1 MFVLS
6 TGARR
11 PIGRI
16 ASFAAAA
23 LMLAGTSVLTFSSE
37 TAKAGVGNRVQL
49 CHRTHSTTNPYR
61 RITVSKNS
69 SHDNH
74 TGGVFGVTSPWGDI
88 IPSGFPPMNS
98 LNYTNNAAGQAIYN
112 GTTTCK
118 GMSPL
123 DFITSEIAAGE
134 SLATILA
141 DLDDQ
146 GAVEDAA
153 TLAALGSSTF
163 TTAFQGQTLSQI
175 QASLGT
181 ATPIAVTSA
190 ATGVNVSSAT
200 VNGTGTTQ
208 SASVTVAITFR
219 YGTDAALVGATTVAA
234 SPGTASGTTTVS
246 SSATLT
252 GLNAATTY
260 YFQIVL
266 TYTDSGSG
274 ATVDYPGAIM
284 TFATP
289 AATST
294 TTAPTSTTTT
304 TTTEPA
310 TTTTTTAPTSTTTTT
325 TEPATTTTT
334 TTPTT
339 TTPTTTTEPTTT
351 TTTTTTPTTTTEP
364 TTTTT
369 TTPTTTT
376 TTTPTTTTEPT
387 TTEPTTA
394 PPTIPG
400 TATASTST
408 SAPITVAV
416 APDPSPQ
423 ATPTTTTIPPTPDTA
438 PAPSSSAVAAASST
452 STIPTILGNGPIR
465 QLAPL
470 TPVVVRNPDGEIVLT
485 TSADETGT
493 ASLDGLPPGRYL
505 IESTD
510 AEGNTTVRGV
520 EVLGARL
527 DAPTTLALTGS
538 DPRPQIGLGM
548 LLVLLGGALL
558 FGRRGARRPTRTD

>member
-74 TGGVFGVTSPWGDI
+74 TGGVFGVTAPWGDI

-123 DFITSEIAAGE
+123 DFITSEIAAGQ

-190 ATGVNVSSAT
+190 ATGVGVSSAT

-252 GLNAATTY
+252 GLNATTTY

-284 TFATP
+284 TFATL

-294 TTAPTSTTTT
+294 TTAP
-304 TTTEPA
+304 
-310 TTTTTTAPTSTTTTT
+310 PTSTTTTT

-334 TTPTT
+334 TPT
-339 TTPTTTTEPTTT
+339 TTTTEPA
-351 TTTTTTPTTTTEP
+351 TTTTTPTTTTEP
-364 TTTTT
+364 ATT
-369 TTPTTTT
+369 
-376 TTTPTTTTEPT
+376 T

-394 PPTIPG
+394 PPTIPE
-400 TATASTST
+400 TTTASTST

-416 APDPSPQ
+416 TPDPSPR
-423 ATPTTTTIPPTPDTA
+423 ATPATTTIPPTPDTT
-438 PAPSSSAVAAASST
+438 PAPSSSAVAAAFTT

-470 TPVVVRNPDGEIVLT
+470 TPVVVRNPDGAIVLT